1 MSQPRFVRIVIHRDG
16 DVESRSLRL
25 PLWAVRATLIATGTI
40 ATLVL
45 VGAVLYAPI
54 VRTAARVPGLQRTV
68 ARLEQENAQVR
79 QLARTLNE
87 VEARYAQVRA
97 MLGGN
102 IVPPQTRTPSER
114 LPTAYALYAGSPGT
128 QARYETGA
136 SVPSHWPLDEAGV
149 ITRGQVR
156 AGSGDESHPGMDIAV
171 PMDTPIRAA
180 GGGLVA
186 QTGFDPEY
194 GLFAIINHPDGY
206 QTLYGHAS
214 RIVVHAG
221 DSVEAGQVIGLSG
234 STGRSTGP
242 HLHFEIRRDGKSID
256 PRTLVK
262 EGS

>member
-1 MSQPRFVRIVIHRDG
+1 MPRFVTIVIHRDG
-16 DVESRSLRL
+16 NVDSRTIRL
-25 PLWAVRATLIATGTI
+25 PLWAVRATLIATGSI
-40 ATLVL
+40 AILVL

-54 VRTAARVPGLQRTV
+54 VRTAARVPGLQRNV

-102 IVPPQTRTPSER
+102 IVPPESRTPSQQ
-114 LPTAYALYAGSPGT
+114 LPSAYALYAGAPGAQT
-128 QARYETGA
+128 RYETGP

-180 GGGLVA
+180 GGGVVA

-214 RIVVHAG
+214 RIVVQAG